1 MLRELNELDLCP
13 GLCDLE
19 VVRGKSRPKRSQPH
33 PTSSHSKAVAWPGLK
48 MSSLSPDG
56 DLRRLATLLES
67 SPDFV
72 FILLSV
78 HSKLL
83 PGASRQTA
91 AFSAL
96 ASAKGGLGCGQAGGC
111 WV

>member
-1 MLRELNELDLCP
+1 
-13 GLCDLE
+13 
-19 VVRGKSRPKRSQPH
+19 
-33 PTSSHSKAVAWPGLK
+33 

-56 DLRRLATLLES
+56 DPHRLVTLLRS

-78 HSKLL
+78 HSKLP
-83 PGASRQTA
+83 PGASRQIA
-91 AFSAL
+91 PFSAL
-96 ASAKGGLGCGQAGGC
+96 ASAMGGLGCGQAGGY